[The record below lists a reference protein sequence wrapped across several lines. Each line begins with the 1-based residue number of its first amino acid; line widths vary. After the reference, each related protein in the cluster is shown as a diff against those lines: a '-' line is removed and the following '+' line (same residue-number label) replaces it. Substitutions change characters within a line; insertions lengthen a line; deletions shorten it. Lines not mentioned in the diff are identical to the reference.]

1 MIGRRIGWYEVTAK
15 LGEGGMGEVFRA
27 TDTRLG
33 RAVALKVLPADTA
46 RDPDRL
52 ARFQREARAIAAL
65 NHPHIVTIHS
75 IEEADGTHFLTME
88 LVQGQPLSELIPA
101 DGLAVDRVVTT
112 GIALAD
118 ALAAAHDKGIVHR
131 DLKPANVMVT
141 PDGTVKVLDFGLAK
155 EVRPSGTGDATMTSA
170 GYTEYGIVMGTPA
183 YMSPEQIAGRSV
195 DHRTDIFSLGILLY
209 QITGGQRPFDGA
221 SSIELASSILRDTHK
236 PLGEVRRD
244 VPTALVQLIDRC
256 LEKDPLRRVQ
266 SARDVAREL
275 RDIARDAA
283 SGPPS
288 RGSRPGSVGTARTD
302 EGFWIAVQPFK
313 STSANVE
320 ITALAEGLSEEIV
333 TGLSRFSYL
342 KVIARRAMPQAS
354 SGARFLIDGSIR
366 LSGSVLRVS
375 AQLLDATTGAHLWAE
390 TYERPFQPD
399 QIFALQDD
407 LIPRIVSTCADRFGV
422 LARSIC
428 DAARARDASQLS
440 PYEALM
446 RGFGYHHRL
455 SPVDHADAR
464 DVLERAVEQAP
475 AHADCWAMLSWIYSH
490 EVGHGFNPRP
500 GALDRALAA
509 AQRAVELAPSN
520 HLAYQALAV
529 ARFFRKETS
538 ACLGAAERAL
548 ALNPLDASNEA
559 MFLIA
564 FTGDWERGCRL
575 IRTAMDLNPQH
586 PGWYRVVLALNEYR
600 NGNYRDAVK
609 ETVAANAPGVF
620 WTNVMLAAAHAQLGE
635 LDAARSA
642 LQALLAQKP
651 DLVASGRGML
661 ETWYGADVA
670 THVVDGLLKAGLGT
684 GSSPVT
690 AAAQRIDEGF
700 WIAVL
705 PLKHSGSN
713 AELAALAEGLGE
725 DIVTGLSRFS
735 YLRVIAR
742 GSVAKHANTGADV
755 RVFAGEIGARY
766 VMEGSVRQAGSQL
779 RVAMQ
784 LVDATTG
791 AHLWAET
798 YNRSFRPDGIFEVQD
813 ELVPR
818 IVATVADGNGVLLR
832 SMADA
837 LRSRDPG
844 ELTPYESVLR
854 GWGYYSR
861 ISPDEHALVRA
872 ALERAAERAPGS
884 ADVWA
889 LLSFLVQDEYKHDF
903 NTRPDPLG
911 RALDAARRA
920 VDLAPSNHLS
930 HQALAAALFFRR
942 DLDAFRQAAERSIA
956 LNPMDGNS
964 VAFLGCLIAYAGDWT
979 RGMALVDRATAL
991 NPHHPGWFWLPKFC
1005 HAYRERDYAAALDAA
1020 VKVNMPDY
1028 FFSHAT
1034 MVAAR
1039 GQLGGPEA
1047 AREALQHLLRLK
1059 PDVARTIRH
1068 EFSKWFVDRELVEH
1082 IVEGLRKAGLDVPAA
1097 DGSGSSQSARIG
1109 TAAQKPPV
1117 QRSIAVLPF
1126 ANLSADKEQDYFSD
1140 GLAEEILNLLAKIP
1154 GLKVISRTSSF
1165 AFRGKDQDVPTI
1177 AQALG
1182 VGHVLEGSVR
1192 KSGNR
1197 LRISAQLIQASDG
1210 ARIWSERFDRDLAD
1224 VFAIQDEI
1232 GQAISAALQMQLA
1245 PPVRPVALDAY
1256 QDYLKGQYF
1265 LERVTPDAILKARD
1279 CFERAAIADPT
1290 FAPAF
1295 SSLALQQFL
1304 MAAFGVKSAAETVPA
1319 VRSAAMQ
1326 ALAIDPHDG
1335 EAHSLLATVAAT
1347 FDYDWELAE
1356 QHHRQALASNT
1367 VSGADRPR
1375 RFQISTNTLRHVLW
1389 YLGPK
1394 GRGDQAVAESRA
1406 ALETD
1411 PLAPLLH
1418 YGLVYA
1424 LNVARRYDDAV
1435 DSARRGLEIDA
1446 TYHLLLGE
1454 LSSAQLHLGA
1464 LQEAIA
1470 TLERYVDVAPWEP
1483 KSRGGLAWAL
1493 HQLGAS
1499 DAARQQ
1505 GALLLDAHPRTLGA
1519 AMYHAATG
1527 ETTAMFEALDEA
1539 YRLRDPYLLYV
1550 AHYPY
1555 FTTYRGDERY
1565 RALLSRMRLV

>member
-1 MIGRRIGWYEVTAK
+1 MIGQRLGSYQVLTK

-75 IEEADGTHFLTME
+75 IEEADGIHFLTME

-170 GYTEYGIVMGTPA
+170 GHTEYGIVMGTPA
-183 YMSPEQIAGRSV
+183 YMSPEQIAGRPV

-221 SSIELASSILRDTHK
+221 SSIELASSILRDTQK

-256 LEKDPLRRVQ
+256 LEKDPHRRVQ
-266 SARDVAREL
+266 AARDVSREL

-283 SGPPS
+283 SGRSS
-288 RGSRPGSVGTARTD
+288 RRSAPGSVETRRTD

-342 KVIARRAMPQAS
+342 KVIARRATPQAS

-428 DAARARDASQLS
+428 DAVRARDASQLS

-475 AHADCWAMLSWIYSH
+475 AHADCWAMLSWTYSH

-500 GALDRALAA
+500 GSLDRALAA

-538 ACLGAAERAL
+538 ACLSAAERAL

-575 IRTAMDLNPQH
+575 IRKAMDLNPQH

-635 LDAARSA
+635 LDAARGA

-684 GSSPVT
+684 GSSPGHRSSPTGGRRLLGRGV
-690 AAAQRIDEGF
+690 AAQAQRIQCG
-700 WIAVL
+700 
-705 PLKHSGSN
+705 
-713 AELAALAEGLGE
+713 
-725 DIVTGLSRFS
+725 
-735 YLRVIAR
+735 AR
-742 GSVAKHANTGADV
+742 GSGRGPRRRHRHRA
-755 RVFAGEIGARY
+755 FAVLVPPRDRARFGR
-766 VMEGSVRQAGSQL
+766 EARQRRHRHSRHRQRDRRALCHGRQRQAGGL
-779 RVAMQ
+779 AV
-784 LVDATTG
+784 
-791 AHLWAET
+791 
-798 YNRSFRPDGIFEVQD
+798 
-813 ELVPR
+813 
-818 IVATVADGNGVLLR
+818 
-832 SMADA
+832 
-837 LRSRDPG
+837 
-844 ELTPYESVLR
+844 
-854 GWGYYSR
+854 
-861 ISPDEHALVRA
+861 
-872 ALERAAERAPGS
+872 
-884 ADVWA
+884 
-889 LLSFLVQDEYKHDF
+889 
-903 NTRPDPLG
+903 TR
-911 RALDAARRA
+911 RDAARRC
-920 VDLAPSNHLS
+920 DDRGPS
-930 HQALAAALFFRR
+930 
-942 DLDAFRQAAERSIA
+942 
-956 LNPMDGNS
+956 
-964 VAFLGCLIAYAGDWT
+964 LG
-979 RGMALVDRATAL
+979 R
-991 NPHHPGWFWLPKFC
+991 N
-1005 HAYRERDYAAALDAA
+1005 
-1020 VKVNMPDY
+1020 
-1028 FFSHAT
+1028 
-1034 MVAAR
+1034 
-1039 GQLGGPEA
+1039 
-1047 AREALQHLLRLK
+1047 LQ
-1059 PDVARTIRH
+1059 P
-1068 EFSKWFVDRELVEH
+1068 
-1082 IVEGLRKAGLDVPAA
+1082 IV
-1097 DGSGSSQSARIG
+1097 SS
-1109 TAAQKPPV
+1109 
-1117 QRSIAVLPF
+1117 
-1126 ANLSADKEQDYFSD
+1126 
-1140 GLAEEILNLLAKIP
+1140 
-1154 GLKVISRTSSF
+1154 
-1165 AFRGKDQDVPTI
+1165 
-1177 AQALG
+1177 
-1182 VGHVLEGSVR
+1182 
-1192 KSGNR
+1192 
-1197 LRISAQLIQASDG
+1197 
-1210 ARIWSERFDRDLAD
+1210 
-1224 VFAIQDEI
+1224 
-1232 GQAISAALQMQLA
+1232 
-1245 PPVRPVALDAY
+1245 
-1256 QDYLKGQYF
+1256 
-1265 LERVTPDAILKARD
+1265 
-1279 CFERAAIADPT
+1279 
-1290 FAPAF
+1290 
-1295 SSLALQQFL
+1295 
-1304 MAAFGVKSAAETVPA
+1304 
-1319 VRSAAMQ
+1319 
-1326 ALAIDPHDG
+1326 
-1335 EAHSLLATVAAT
+1335 
-1347 FDYDWELAE
+1347 
-1356 QHHRQALASNT
+1356 
-1367 VSGADRPR
+1367 
-1375 RFQISTNTLRHVLW
+1375 
-1389 YLGPK
+1389 
-1394 GRGDQAVAESRA
+1394 
-1406 ALETD
+1406 
-1411 PLAPLLH
+1411 
-1418 YGLVYA
+1418 
-1424 LNVARRYDDAV
+1424 
-1435 DSARRGLEIDA
+1435 
-1446 TYHLLLGE
+1446 
-1454 LSSAQLHLGA
+1454 
-1464 LQEAIA
+1464 
-1470 TLERYVDVAPWEP
+1470 
-1483 KSRGGLAWAL
+1483 
-1493 HQLGAS
+1493 
-1499 DAARQQ
+1499 
-1505 GALLLDAHPRTLGA
+1505 
-1519 AMYHAATG
+1519 
-1527 ETTAMFEALDEA
+1527 
-1539 YRLRDPYLLYV
+1539 
-1550 AHYPY
+1550 
-1555 FTTYRGDERY
+1555 
-1565 RALLSRMRLV
+1565 